1 MLRACGVG
9 YLSPSADIIL
19 ALGGCVD
26 ELPAGVVFHYTL
38 VQVLGHAC
46 KYVASWSAS
55 GQLGFLKGT

>member
-1 MLRACGVG
+1 M
-9 YLSPSADIIL
+9 
-19 ALGGCVD
+19 D